1 MGDED
6 KCEQIQ
12 NILQVRSM
20 IQKCVVRFPEVY
32 EVLRT
37 LRVVRSTEQAE
48 VSVDLVLG
56 KLRVKLCHQIL
67 SISKEY

>member
-12 NILQVRSM
+12 NILQVRPM

>member
-1 MGDED
+1 MGDEG

-12 NILQVRSM
+12 NILQVRPM
-20 IQKCVVRFPEVY
+20 IQKCVVMFPEVY

-37 LRVVRSTEQAE
+37 LRVVRSTEQEE